1 MIRVMLLDDH
11 TVLRNA
17 LAVLLELEA
26 ELTVAAGA
34 ASLAEARAVLAE
46 TSVDVILVDLELPD
60 GSGLDLVAELSREQP
75 GTAAIV
81 LTGSERPEIQALAVA
96 AGAVGFLHK
105 STAASTLATAIRRVA
120 AGESLLSP
128 AETVSLLRQAASYD
142 AQQQAT
148 RHALARL
155 TPRERDVLRELAA
168 GHDNQTIADRLNLG
182 TETVR
187 THVAQVLRKL
197 DVTSRLQAA
206 LVAVRIGLVDP
217 QDRSDLG

>member
-1 MIRVMLLDDH
+1 MIKVMLLDDH

-17 LAVLLELEA
+17 LAFLLERE
-26 ELTVAAGA
+26 EDLTVAAGA

-46 TSVDVILVDLELPD
+46 TSVDVIVVDLELPD
-60 GSGLDLVAELSREQP
+60 GSGLEVVAELSKRRP

-81 LTGSERPEIQALAVA
+81 LTGNERPETHALAVA

-105 STAASTLATAIRRVA
+105 STAASALAMAIRRVA
-120 AGESLLSP
+120 AGEPLLSP
-128 AETVSLLRQAASYD
+128 AETVSLLLQAAQYD
-142 AQQQAT
+142 TQTQAT
-148 RHALARL
+148 RDALARL

-187 THVAQVLRKL
+187 TYVAQILRKL
-197 DVTSRLQAA
+197 GVASRLQAA
-206 LVAVRIGLVDP
+206 LFAVRVGLVDLHGG
-217 QDRSDLG
+217 DTLG

>member
-1 MIRVMLLDDH
+1 MLLDDH

-17 LAVLLELEA
+17 LAFLLEQEGD
-26 ELTVAAGA
+26 LTVAAGA
-34 ASLAEARAVLAE
+34 ASLAEARAALAK
-46 TSVDVILVDLELPD
+46 TSVDVILVDLDLPD
-60 GSGLDLVAELSREQP
+60 GSGLELIAELSRRQP
-75 GTAAIV
+75 GTATIV

-120 AGESLLSP
+120 AGESLLSQ
-128 AETVSLLRQAASYD
+128 AETVSLLREAAHYD
-142 AQQQAT
+142 AQTQAT
-148 RHALARL
+148 RDALARL

-168 GHDNQTIADRLNLG
+168 GHDNQTIAARLNLG

-197 DVTSRLQAA
+197 DVASRLQAA
-206 LVAVRIGLVDP
+206 ILAVRVGLVDP
-217 QDRSDLG
+217 HDRNDIG

>member
-1 MIRVMLLDDH
+1 MLLDDH

-17 LAVLLELEA
+17 LAFLLEQEGD
-26 ELTVAAGA
+26 LTVAAGA
-34 ASLAEARAVLAE
+34 ASLAEARAALAK
-46 TSVDVILVDLELPD
+46 TSVDVILVDLDLPD
-60 GSGLDLVAELSREQP
+60 GSGLELVAELSRRQP
-75 GTAAIV
+75 GIATIV

-120 AGESLLSP
+120 AGESLLSQ
-128 AETVSLLRQAASYD
+128 AETVSLLREAAHYD
-142 AQQQAT
+142 AQTQAT
-148 RHALARL
+148 RDALARL

-168 GHDNQTIADRLNLG
+168 GHDNQTIAARLNLG

-197 DVTSRLQAA
+197 DVASRLQAA
-206 LVAVRIGLVDP
+206 ILAVRVGLVDP
-217 QDRSDLG
+217 HDRNDIG